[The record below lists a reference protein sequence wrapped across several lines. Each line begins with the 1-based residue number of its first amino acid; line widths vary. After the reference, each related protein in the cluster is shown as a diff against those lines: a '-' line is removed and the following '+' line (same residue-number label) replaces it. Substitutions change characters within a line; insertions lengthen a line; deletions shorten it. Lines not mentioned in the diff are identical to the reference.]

1 MDISSLTMSEDEVS
15 YILFISQ
22 ILDSLVTRM
31 EMVTEIVL
39 PTIFTLCILISIVL
53 LLFFLQNHS

>member
-22 ILDSLVTRM
+22 ILDSLVTHM
-31 EMVTEIVL
+31 EMVTEIIL

>member
-22 ILDSLVTRM
+22 ILDSLVTHM

>member
-1 MDISSLTMSEDEVS
+1 MDICSLTMSEDEVS

-22 ILDSLVTRM
+22 ILDSLVTHM